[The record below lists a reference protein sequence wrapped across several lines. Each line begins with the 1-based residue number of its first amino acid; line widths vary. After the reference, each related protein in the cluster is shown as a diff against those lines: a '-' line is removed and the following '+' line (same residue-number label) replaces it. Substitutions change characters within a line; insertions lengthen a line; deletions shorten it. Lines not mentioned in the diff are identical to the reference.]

1 LLCIDPPFAKLI
13 RDSWFAKVII
23 MSEDVVSERVVS
35 ENSGEQIGELLDSL
49 YRVDSGRILATLIR
63 LLGDFDLAEEAMHEA
78 FAAALS
84 LWPKSGAPGNPR
96 PWLISTARFKAI
108 DTLRRRARFDES
120 QDELVG
126 YLEAQSSSADRTNAE
141 NSLADEF
148 LEDDRLRLIFT
159 CCHPSLAPEARVAL
173 TLREV
178 CGLTTEEIAKAFL
191 TTPRTLAQ
199 RIVRAKAK
207 IREERIPYEVPTP
220 QELPERLGAVLQVIY
235 LVFNEGYSAA
245 AGAEVTRAELT
256 GEAIRLGRLL
266 VELQLT
272 ELRPEPEGVASK
284 ITAPEVMGPE
294 VLGSEIMGLL
304 SLMLLQESRR
314 AARTSPTGE
323 LILLENQDRSLWSKE
338 QIAEGVAL
346 LEKALKYEQKSRQ
359 FGSYTLQ
366 AAIAA
371 VHAEA
376 ESVAATDWR
385 QIVALY
391 DQLLRIQPSPVVQ
404 LNRAVAIAMR
414 DGPEAGLAHIDAVLE
429 RSSGKQG
436 DLANYYLAHSAR
448 ADMYRRLGRTAE
460 ARASYKKALA
470 LTQQEPERQFL
481 QERIRQLK

>member
-1 LLCIDPPFAKLI
+1 
-13 RDSWFAKVII
+13 
-23 MSEDVVSERVVS
+23 MSERST
-35 ENSGEQIGELLDSL
+35 EQIRESLDSL
-49 YRVDSGRILATLIR
+49 YRLDSGRILATLIR

-84 LWPKSGAPGNPR
+84 LWPRSGVPGNPR

-108 DTLRRRARFDES
+108 DTLRRRAKFDAS
-120 QDELVG
+120 QDELVR
-126 YLEAQSSSADRTNAE
+126 YLEAQSSSGEKSNEED
-141 NSLADEF
+141 S

-159 CCHPSLAPEARVAL
+159 CCHPSLPPEAHVAL

-191 TTPRTLAQ
+191 ITPRTLAQ
-199 RIVRAKAK
+199 RIVRAKAT
-207 IREERIPYEVPTP
+207 IRDSRIPYQVPLP
-220 QELPERLGAVLQVIY
+220 QELPERLSAVLQVIY

-256 GEAIRLGRLL
+256 AEAIRLARL
-266 VELQLT
+266 VSELL
-272 ELRPEPEGVASK
+272 PEPE
-284 ITAPEVMGPE
+284 
-294 VLGSEIMGLL
+294 VLGLL

-314 AARTSPTGE
+314 AARTSPAGE
-323 LILLENQDRSLWSKE
+323 LILLENQDRSLWNRE

-346 LEKALKYEQKSRQ
+346 LEKALKSRR

-376 ESVAATDWR
+376 ESVAVTDWR

-391 DQLLRIQPSPVVQ
+391 NRLVRIQPSPVVE

-414 DGPEAGLAHIDAVLE
+414 DGPEVGLALIDAVLAN
-429 RSSGKQG
+429 GA
-436 DLANYYLAHSAR
+436 LANYHLAYSAR
-448 ADMYRRLGRTAE
+448 ADMCRRLGRTDE
-460 ARASYKKALA
+460 ARSSYEKALE

>member
-1 LLCIDPPFAKLI
+1 MLVLTGMPPNAP
-13 RDSWFAKVII
+13 
-23 MSEDVVSERVVS
+23 EDLSKTIET
-35 ENSGEQIGELLDSL
+35 L
-49 YRVDSGRILATLIR
+49 YRSESGRILATLVR
-63 LLGDFDLAEEAMHEA
+63 LLGDLDLAEESMHEA
-78 FAAALS
+78 FATALDS
-84 LWPKSGAPGNPR
+84 WPQAGIPDNPR

-108 DTLRRRARFDES
+108 DGMRRRARFDGAQKDLVAHIES
-120 QDELVG
+120 RVNDAPPE
-126 YLEAQSSSADRTNAE
+126 EE
-141 NSLADEF
+141 EI
-148 LEDDRLRLIFT
+148 EDDRLRLIFT
-159 CCHPSLAPEARVAL
+159 CCHPALPPEGQVAL

-207 IREERIPYEVPTP
+207 IREARIPYEVPTP
-220 QELPERLGAVLQVIY
+220 QELPERLDAVLQVIY

-266 VELQLT
+266 T
-272 ELRPEPEGVASK
+272 ELRPEPEGVF
-284 ITAPEVMGPE
+284 P
-294 VLGSEIMGLL
+294 EIMGLL
-304 SLMLLQESRR
+304 ALMLLQESRH

-323 LILLENQDRSLWSKE
+323 LILLENQDRSLWNRE

-346 LEKALKYEQKSRQ
+346 LEKALKSRR

-391 DQLLRIQPSPVVQ
+391 DRLARIQPSPVVQ
-404 LNRAVAIAMR
+404 LNRAVAIAMC
-414 DGPEAGLAHIDAVLE
+414 DGPEAGLPQIDALLGHGE
-429 RSSGKQG
+429 
-436 DLANYYLAHSAR
+436 LANYYLAHSAR

-460 ARASYKKALA
+460 ARASYEKALA

>member
-1 LLCIDPPFAKLI
+1 MSPHIIPVSKAAIRVKEITRMSALTSLALCIDAPFAILI
-13 RDSWFAKVII
+13 RSSWFAKVVV
-23 MSEDVVSERVVS
+23 MSERPT
-35 ENSGEQIGELLDSL
+35 EQIHELLDSL
-49 YRVDSGRILATLIR
+49 YRVDSRRILATLIR

-84 LWPKSGAPGNPR
+84 VWPQSGVPNNPR

-108 DTLRRRARFDES
+108 DTLRRRARFDAS
-120 QDELVG
+120 QDELAQ
-126 YLEAQSSSADRTNAE
+126 YLEAQLSSAERSNEED
-141 NSLADEF
+141 SF
-148 LEDDRLRLIFT
+148 EDDRLRLIFT

-191 TTPRTLAQ
+191 ITPPTLAQ

-207 IREERIPYEVPTP
+207 IRETPIPYEAPTR
-220 QELPERLGAVLQVIY
+220 QELPERLGAALQVIY

-266 VELQLT
+266 TELQ
-272 ELRPEPEGVASK
+272 PEPEV
-284 ITAPEVMGPE
+284 I
-294 VLGSEIMGLL
+294 GLL

-314 AARTSPTGE
+314 VARTSPKGE
-323 LILLENQDRSLWSKE
+323 LILLENQDRALWNRS

-346 LEKALKYEQKSRQ
+346 VEKALMSRR
-359 FGSYTLQ
+359 FGPYTLQ

-376 ESVAATDWR
+376 ESAAATDWR

-391 DQLLRIQPSPVVQ
+391 NQLVRIQPSPVVH
-404 LNRAVAIAMR
+404 LNRAVAIAER
-414 DGPEAGLAHIDAVLE
+414 DGPAAGLTLIDALLE
-429 RSSGKQG
+429 HGE
-436 DLANYYLAHSAR
+436 LANYYLAHSAR
-448 ADMYRRLGRTAE
+448 AELYRRLGRTAE
-460 ARASYKKALA
+460 ARSSYEKALA

>member
-1 LLCIDPPFAKLI
+1 V
-13 RDSWFAKVII
+13 R
-23 MSEDVVSERVVS
+23 
-35 ENSGEQIGELLDSL
+35 
-49 YRVDSGRILATLIR
+49 
-63 LLGDFDLAEEAMHEA
+63 
-78 FAAALS
+78 
-84 LWPKSGAPGNPR
+84 
-96 PWLISTARFKAI
+96 
-108 DTLRRRARFDES
+108 
-120 QDELVG
+120 
-126 YLEAQSSSADRTNAE
+126 YLEAQWSSAERSNKNEDD
-141 NSLADEF
+141 S

-159 CCHPSLAPEARVAL
+159 CCHPSLPPEARIAL

-207 IREERIPYEVPTP
+207 IRETPIPYEVPTT
-220 QELPERLGAVLQVIY
+220 QELPERLGAVLHVIY

-256 GEAIRLGRLL
+256 SEAIRLGRLL
-266 VELQLT
+266 TELQ
-272 ELRPEPEGVASK
+272 PE
-284 ITAPEVMGPE
+284 PEVMGPE
-294 VLGSEIMGLL
+294 VMGLL

-314 AARTSPTGE
+314 AARISPTGE
-323 LILLENQDRSLWSKE
+323 LILLENQDRALWNKE

-346 LEKALKYEQKSRQ
+346 LEKALGHRGKSGR

-376 ESVAATDWR
+376 KSTAATDWR

-391 DQLLRIQPSPVVQ
+391 NQLVRIHPSPVAH
-404 LNRAVAIAMR
+404 LNRAVAIAMC

-429 RSSGKQG
+429 HGE
-436 DLANYYLAHSAR
+436 LANYYLAHSAR

-460 ARASYKKALA
+460 ARASYEKALA

>member
-1 LLCIDPPFAKLI
+1 MA
-13 RDSWFAKVII
+13 
-23 MSEDVVSERVVS
+23 ERS
-35 ENSGEQIGELLDSL
+35 TEQIRELLDSL

-84 LWPKSGAPGNPR
+84 LWPRSGVPGNPR

-108 DTLRRRARFDES
+108 DTLRRRARFDAS
-120 QDELVG
+120 QDELVR
-126 YLEAQSSSADRTNAE
+126 YLEAQWSSPERSNADARSNE
-141 NSLADEF
+141 EDS

-159 CCHPSLAPEARVAL
+159 CCHPSLAPEAHVAL

-191 TTPRTLAQ
+191 ITPRTLAQ

-207 IREERIPYEVPTP
+207 IRETPIPYEVPTP

-245 AGAEVTRAELT
+245 AGAKVTRAELT

-266 VELQLT
+266 T
-272 ELRPEPEGVASK
+272 ELRPEPEV
-284 ITAPEVMGPE
+284 I
-294 VLGSEIMGLL
+294 GLL
-304 SLMLLQESRR
+304 SLMLLQESRH

-323 LILLENQDRSLWSKE
+323 LILLENQDRSLWNRE

-346 LEKALKYEQKSRQ
+346 LEKALKSRR
-359 FGSYTLQ
+359 FGAYTLQ

-371 VHAEA
+371 VHAGA
-376 ESVAATDWR
+376 ESAAVTDWR

-391 DQLLRIQPSPVVQ
+391 DRLLRIHPSPVVQ
-404 LNRAVAIAMR
+404 LNRAVAIAMCN
-414 DGPEAGLAHIDAVLE
+414 GPEAGLTLIDAVLE
-429 RSSGKQG
+429 HGE
-436 DLANYYLAHSAR
+436 LANYYLAHSAR

-460 ARASYKKALA
+460 ARSSYEKALA

>member
-1 LLCIDPPFAKLI
+1 
-13 RDSWFAKVII
+13 
-23 MSEDVVSERVVS
+23 MSERST
-35 ENSGEQIGELLDSL
+35 EQIRELLDSL

-78 FAAALS
+78 FAVALDT
-84 LWPKSGAPGNPR
+84 WPQAGVPDKPR

-108 DTLRRRARFDES
+108 DGMRRRARFDGA
-120 QDELVG
+120 QKDLAL
-126 YLEAQSSSADRTNAE
+126 YLEARINEAPHE
-141 NSLADEF
+141 DEEI
-148 LEDDRLRLIFT
+148 EDDRLRLIFT
-159 CCHPSLAPEARVAL
+159 CCHPSLAPEAHVAL

-207 IREERIPYEVPTP
+207 IRETAIPYEVPAP

-245 AGAEVTRAELT
+245 AGAQVTRAELT

-266 VELQLT
+266 TDLQ
-272 ELRPEPEGVASK
+272 PEPEV
-284 ITAPEVMGPE
+284 I
-294 VLGSEIMGLL
+294 GLL
-304 SLMLLQESRR
+304 SLMLLQESRH

-323 LILLENQDRSLWSKE
+323 LILLENQDRSLWNRE

-346 LEKALKYEQKSRQ
+346 LEKALKSRR
-359 FGSYTLQ
+359 FGAYTLQ

-376 ESVAATDWR
+376 ESVTATDWR
-385 QIVALY
+385 QIVAIY
-391 DQLLRIQPSPVVQ
+391 DQLVRIQPSPVVH

-414 DGPEAGLAHIDAVLE
+414 DGPEVGLTHIDAVLE
-429 RSSGKQG
+429 HGE
-436 DLANYYLAHSAR
+436 LANYYLAHSAR
-448 ADMYRRLGRTAE
+448 ADMCRRLGRTAE
-460 ARASYKKALA
+460 ARSSYEKALA

>member
-1 LLCIDPPFAKLI
+1 MPQNVP
-13 RDSWFAKVII
+13 
-23 MSEDVVSERVVS
+23 E
-35 ENSGEQIGELLDSL
+35 ELSRTIETL
-49 YRVDSGRILATLIR
+49 YRSESGRILATLAR
-63 LLGDFDLAEEAMHEA
+63 LLGDLDVAEEAMHEA
-78 FAAALS
+78 FAVALDT
-84 LWPKSGAPGNPR
+84 WPQAGVPDNPR

-108 DTLRRRARFDES
+108 DAMRRRARLDAS
-120 QDELVG
+120 QDELVR
-126 YLEAQSSSADRTNAE
+126 YLEAQWSSAERSKEED
-141 NSLADEF
+141 S

-159 CCHPSLAPEARVAL
+159 CCHPSLAPEAHVAL

-207 IREERIPYEVPTP
+207 IRDTPIRYEVPTQ

-256 GEAIRLGRLL
+256 AEAIRLGRL
-266 VELQLT
+266 VSELL
-272 ELRPEPEGVASK
+272 PEPE
-284 ITAPEVMGPE
+284 I
-294 VLGSEIMGLL
+294 LGLL

-323 LILLENQDRSLWSKE
+323 LVLLENQDRSLWNRE

-346 LEKALKYEQKSRQ
+346 LERALNSRR

-391 DQLLRIQPSPVVQ
+391 DRLLRIQPSPVVR
-404 LNRAVAIAMR
+404 LNRAVGIAMR
-414 DGPEAGLAHIDAVLE
+414 DGPEAGLTQIDAVLE
-429 RSSGKQG
+429 QG
-436 DLANYYLAHSAR
+436 ELANYYLAHSVR
-448 ADMYRRLGRTAE
+448 ADMYRRLGRTTE
-460 ARASYKKALA
+460 ARSSYEKALA